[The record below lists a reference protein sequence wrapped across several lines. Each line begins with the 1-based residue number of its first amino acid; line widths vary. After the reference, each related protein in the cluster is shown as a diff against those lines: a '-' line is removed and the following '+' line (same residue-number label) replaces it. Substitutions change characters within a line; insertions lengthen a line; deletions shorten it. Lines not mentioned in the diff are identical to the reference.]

1 MSKNIKIIAE
11 VGWNHMGDIELAEK
25 MISQA
30 SLSGA
35 DYCKF
40 QTWKVDSLKNG
51 PWDADGRLEIYK
63 KAELSNEKHEKLFQI
78 CQKNKIKF
86 MTSVFNKKDLK
97 FVSSLSNE
105 IVKIPSHEVY
115 NIDLIQEAQNL
126 FKTVI
131 ISIGAC
137 DWSEFLNMSKKIDLT
152 KDLYFLHCVSSY
164 PLDAENVNMP
174 KLNEIS
180 KIHNKIGYS
189 GHYSGIDDAI
199 LAICNGAIFIE
210 KHFTIDNE
218 LPGRDNK
225 FAIKADEMK
234 KLVHFKNSY
243 SKMTLH
249 KGLDVQDCELDIFK
263 NYRGRW
269 SKN

>member
-115 NIDLIQEAQNL
+115 NIDLIQAPMNL
-126 FKTVI
+126 VDRRLEKSGCLQYLRQKNIEIHIRSIFLQGLLLMQKEVI
-131 ISIGAC
+131 PSQFNKWKHLWDHWENWHKVTGYSKLNAC
-137 DWSEFLNMSKKIDLT
+137 I
-152 KDLYFLHCVSSY
+152 SY
-164 PLDAENVNMP
+164 PLYCDEIDKIIIGIESSSQLEEILKNMD
-174 KLNEIS
+174 EIPASEMPNLANYSQDLINPS
-180 KIHNKIGYS
+180 KWT
-189 GHYSGIDDAI
+189 DQ
-199 LAICNGAIFIE
+199 
-210 KHFTIDNE
+210 
-218 LPGRDNK
+218 
-225 FAIKADEMK
+225 K
-234 KLVHFKNSY
+234 K
-243 SKMTLH
+243 
-249 KGLDVQDCELDIFK
+249 
-263 NYRGRW
+263 
-269 SKN
+269 